1 MEHSESKDHLAM
13 KKKLLDERAP
23 GLFEFLSKITQ
34 GEASTEAT
42 SMHSENDIDEDEKHK
57 IHIPITNK
65 TNMNIEEI
73 NLSNVVKLSGPSST
87 LGFQLP
93 SGSSHPPQTQPP
105 ENSGP
110 SFEEMQRARILQI
123 VSQNTFMLNT
133 VLAQQ
138 EKSKLR
144 LRQCM
149 EEIKAFKSQINE
161 GQKTNVEKIEQ
172 LKEEKKHSAAHDNN
186 PTAKVLFNHLFGS
199 AIMPYKY
206 ELVLASEIPNPIF
219 KERNLVIK
227 VVLKEISTQEV
238 IKNQNKIL
246 LQLGLQTWEV
256 PSNPILRNKTG
267 NKAIMGDTEIE
278 LKNGEALFERL
289 QINEVTSKFI
299 HGHVAMIIIPAK
311 PINYGTSLMDHSQ
324 EIGWINYELIKPLML
339 EKITVKSKKKKKNVV
354 KEEESATG

>member
-1 MEHSESKDHLAM
+1 
-13 KKKLLDERAP
+13 
-23 GLFEFLSKITQ
+23 
-34 GEASTEAT
+34 
-42 SMHSENDIDEDEKHK
+42 MHSENDIDEDEKHK

-149 EEIKAFKSQINE
+149 EEIKAFKYSFPSSFSLKACFYRSQINE

-219 KERNLVIK
+219 KERNLV
-227 VVLKEISTQEV
+227 
-238 IKNQNKIL
+238 
-246 LQLGLQTWEV
+246 
-256 PSNPILRNKTG
+256 
-267 NKAIMGDTEIE
+267 
-278 LKNGEALFERL
+278 
-289 QINEVTSKFI
+289 
-299 HGHVAMIIIPAK
+299 
-311 PINYGTSLMDHSQ
+311 
-324 EIGWINYELIKPLML
+324 
-339 EKITVKSKKKKKNVV
+339 
-354 KEEESATG
+354 

>member
-1 MEHSESKDHLAM
+1 MEHSESKDHLIQ

-42 SMHSENDIDEDEKHK
+42 SMHSENDMEEEEKHK

-65 TNMNIEEI
+65 SNMNLEEI
-73 NLSNVVKLSGPSST
+73 NLSNIVKLSSPNNS

-93 SGSSHPPQTQPP
+93 LGSSNNPQNLQP
-105 ENSGP
+105 ENIGP
-110 SFEEMQRARILQI
+110 SVEEMQRARILQI

-149 EEIKAFKSQINE
+149 DEIKAFKSQINE

-172 LKEEKKHSAAHDNN
+172 LKEEKKHSTAHDNN
-186 PTAKVLFNHLFGS
+186 PTAKNLFNHLFGTPV
-199 AIMPYKY
+199 AYKY

-219 KERNLVIK
+219 KERNLIVK
-227 VVLKEISTQEV
+227 VVLKDIATQEV

-278 LKNGEALFERL
+278 LKNGEAVFERL

-299 HGHVAMIIIPAK
+299 HGHVAMVIIPTK

-324 EIGWINYELIKPLML
+324 EKGWINYEFIKPLML
-339 EKITVKSKKKKKNVV
+339 EKITVKSKKKKKNIV
-354 KEEESATG
+354 KEEESAAG